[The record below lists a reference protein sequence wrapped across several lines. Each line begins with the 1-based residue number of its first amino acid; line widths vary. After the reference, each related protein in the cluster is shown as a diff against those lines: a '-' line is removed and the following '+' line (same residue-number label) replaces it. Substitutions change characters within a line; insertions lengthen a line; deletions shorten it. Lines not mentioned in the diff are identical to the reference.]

1 MVFVDDNY
9 GKFQLID
16 FDDDFDDGEIVFG
29 VIFGIK
35 YVVIIEGVQ
44 NDEDVGVNFKLGFIV
59 ILLLDFIYYFEKVV
73 EN

>member
-1 MVFVDDNY
+1 MVFVDDYY

-44 NDEDVGVNFKLGFIV
+44 NDEDVVVNFKLGFIV
-59 ILLLDFIYYFEKVV
+59 ILLLDFIYYFEKVI

>member
-16 FDDDFDDGEIVFG
+16 FDDDFDDGEIVFD

-59 ILLLDFIYYFEKVV
+59 ILLLDFIYYFEEVI